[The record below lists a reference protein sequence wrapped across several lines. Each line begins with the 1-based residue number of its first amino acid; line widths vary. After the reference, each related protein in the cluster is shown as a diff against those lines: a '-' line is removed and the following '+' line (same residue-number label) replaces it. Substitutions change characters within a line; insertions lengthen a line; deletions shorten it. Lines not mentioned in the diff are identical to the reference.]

1 MSRFIHETFDSPVV
15 KMVCTRADDMRF
27 DCPRSPSM
35 QTLRMAFGDG
45 GRVTAM
51 DHHAAA
57 GWPTAAINPAFM
69 LKDAIEGER

>member
-1 MSRFIHETFDSPVV
+1 
-15 KMVCTRADDMRF
+15 
-27 DCPRSPSM
+27 
-35 QTLRMAFGDG
+35 
-45 GRVTAM
+45 VTAM